1 MLEKRETE
9 LPLPIIEPLCM
20 HSEIWKYYALF
31 HTAKMRRGAVMISE
45 VTGLH
50 LSKSWY
56 KKRSATWKLEEHS
69 KAILTQFVFRG
80 I

>member
-50 LSKSWY
+50 LSKS
-56 KKRSATWKLEEHS
+56 
-69 KAILTQFVFRG
+69 
-80 I
+80 